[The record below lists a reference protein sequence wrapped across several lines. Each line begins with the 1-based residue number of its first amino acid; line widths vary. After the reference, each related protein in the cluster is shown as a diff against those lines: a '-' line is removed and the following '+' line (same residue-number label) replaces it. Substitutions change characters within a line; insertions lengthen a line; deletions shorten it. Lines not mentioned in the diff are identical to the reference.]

1 MSEKDT
7 LSLKESIVNRVGSAL
22 TRLVI
27 RLKAFDV
34 KKTEKISPG
43 ETLSHW
49 LTLKTPGVRGK
60 LFFFSFFFFFL
71 IPSVRVRT
79 CVCVQ
84 VLMGTVTLLALFTL
98 ELCESF

>member
-7 LSLKESIVNRVGSAL
+7 LSLKESTVNRVGSAL
-22 TRLVI
+22 TQPVTG
-27 RLKAFDV
+27 LKAFDV

-49 LTLKTPGVRGK
+49 LTLKT
-60 LFFFSFFFFFL
+60 LFFL
-71 IPSVRVRT
+71 IASVCVRT
-79 CVCVQ
+79 RVCVQ

>member
-1 MSEKDT
+1 MVSHRNLYCRVEEEFKKKKEKKRKMSEKDT

-43 ETLSHW
+43 ETPSHW

-60 LFFFSFFFFFL
+60 LFSSFLFFFSF
-71 IPSVRVRT
+71 S
-79 CVCVQ
+79 
-84 VLMGTVTLLALFTL
+84 
-98 ELCESF
+98 